1 MNRALQISAVTL
13 ALTIGPCVT
22 AQTPQ
27 PPTAPLPTQL
37 TTAHKIFI
45 GNAGDQENA
54 DCLRAYNVFYAG
66 IQGLKNFELVLDP
79 KDADLVLEL
88 HYEIGFGASVNS
100 GQPTPAPVPRRSRRP
115 EDSHHPLVA
124 HRAHQLCRLPEE
136 SRQEPRRNHGRAHQR
151 LQLAH
156 ITAARRTQQ
165 PLGHPPLNT
174 SVSQQRKDFE

>member
-1 MNRALQISAVTL
+1 MNRAIQISAITL
-13 ALTIGPCVT
+13 ALTIGPRLT
-22 AQTPQ
+22 AQTAQ

-37 TTAHKIFI
+37 NTAHKIFI

-100 GQPTPAPVPRRSRRP
+100 GQPTPRQFRVVLEDPKTRIILWSLTERTNYAVFQKNRDKNLDETMGALINDFSLLTAPQPIAPNNRSVI
-115 EDSHHPLVA
+115 HH
-124 HRAHQLCRLPEE
+124 
-136 SRQEPRRNHGRAHQR
+136 
-151 LQLAH
+151 
-156 ITAARRTQQ
+156 
-165 PLGHPPLNT
+165 
-174 SVSQQRKDFE
+174 